1 MIEDIVKEFVGKVFP
16 GGVLTVFKRSGV
28 IHVEP
33 FGRKSLDGDDVD
45 ENTMYDLA
53 SLTKVLATAPLT
65 LKAVEEGKLSL
76 SSRLSDFFEE
86 LEDDW
91 KRDVRIYHLLT
102 HTSGLPAYH
111 NLEGVEHKRKAVLEL
126 KKEYESFSKVVYSCM
141 GFITLG
147 FILEKIY
154 KKSLDELAMEKL
166 YEPLGL
172 KNTLYKPIVYSVKN
186 IAPTTFKGIV
196 HDPNA
201 RALSG
206 VSGNAGLFSTAIE
219 VAKFMVS
226 YINGEVVSLQ
236 TVKMATKNYTE
247 GLGDN
252 RGLGWQIKKSFS
264 EVYPNLIHDGSFGHT
279 GYTGTEVWYDPY
291 ADCGVVL
298 LTNRVNMA
306 DTMESKRLIN
316 EFRRRVGNRVIT
328 KCV

>member
-1 MIEDIVKEFVGKVFP
+1 MIEDIVEEFVGKVFP
-16 GGVLTVFKRSGV
+16 GGILAVFRKSGV

-33 FGRKSLDGDDVD
+33 FGKKSLNGENVD
-45 ENTMYDLA
+45 ENTVYDLA
-53 SLTKVLATAPLT
+53 SLTKVLATAPLV

-76 SSRLSDFFEE
+76 SSRLSDFFDE
-86 LEDDW
+86 LKNDW
-91 KRDVRIYHLLT
+91 KKDVRIYHLLT
-102 HTSGLPAYH
+102 HTSGLPAYY
-111 NLEGVEHKRKAVLEL
+111 NLEGIGHKRIAVLRLE
-126 KKEYESFSKVVYSCM
+126 KEYEPFSKAVYSCM

-147 FILEKIY
+147 FILEEIY
-154 KKSLDELAMEKL
+154 QKPLDELAKEKL

-172 KNTLYKPIVYSVKN
+172 NNTFYKPLVYSVKN

-206 VSGNAGLFSTAIE
+206 VSGNAGLFSTAVD

-226 YINGEVVSLQ
+226 YINGKILSVQ
-236 TVKMATKNYTE
+236 TVEMATKNYTE
-247 GLGDN
+247 GLGDG
-252 RGLGWQIKKSFS
+252 RGLGWQIKRSFS

-298 LTNRVNMA
+298 LTNRVNIE
-306 DTMESKRLIN
+306 DTDGSKRLMN

-328 KCV
+328 QCI

>member
-1 MIEDIVKEFVGKVFP
+1 MIEDIVKEFAMKVFP
-16 GGVLTVFKRSGV
+16 GGVLAVFRKSGIV
-28 IHVEP
+28 HVEP
-33 FGRKSLDGDDVD
+33 FGRKNLDGDEVD

-53 SLTKVLATAPLT
+53 SLTKVLATAPLI

-86 LEDDW
+86 LENDW
-91 KRDVRIYHLLT
+91 KKDVRIYHLLT
-102 HTSGLPAYH
+102 HTSGLPAYY
-111 NLEGVEHKRKAVLEL
+111 NLEGAEHKRKTVLGL
-126 KKEYESFSKVVYSCM
+126 KKEYEPFSRVVYSCM

-147 FILEKIY
+147 FVLEKIY
-154 KKSLDELAMEKL
+154 QKPLDELAREKL
-166 YEPLGL
+166 YKPLGL

-206 VSGNAGLFSTAIE
+206 VAGNAGLFSTAVD

-226 YINGEVVSLQ
+226 YINGGVVSLQ
-236 TVKMATKNYTE
+236 TVEIATKNYTE

-279 GYTGTEVWYDPY
+279 GYTGTQVWYDPY

-298 LTNRVNMA
+298 LTNRVNIA
-306 DTMESKRLIN
+306 DTDESKMLMN